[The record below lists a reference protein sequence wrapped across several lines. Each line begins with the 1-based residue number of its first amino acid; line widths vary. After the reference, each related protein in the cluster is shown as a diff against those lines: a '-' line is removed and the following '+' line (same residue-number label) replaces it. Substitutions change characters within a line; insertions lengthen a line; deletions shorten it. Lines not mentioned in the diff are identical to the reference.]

1 MSTPLSKEDYPK
13 LQKLLEAIG
22 MDPMC
27 EPFLFPVQ
35 WQGKWISIYSY
46 VYVELGLLDYPKVI
60 QHPMDF
66 DTLKQNMYAGKFS
79 SYEEFLL
86 EFQVIWDNCKLYNR

>member
-1 MSTPLSKEDYPK
+1 MNLSYS
-13 LQKLLEAIG
+13 Q
-22 MDPMC
+22 
-27 EPFLFPVQ
+27 FN
-35 WQGKWISIYSY
+35 GKVSESLSILKFFI
-46 VYVELGLLDYPKVI
+46 ELGLLDYPKVI

-86 EFQVIWDNCKLYNR
+86 EF